1 MRATY
6 SVHRRI
12 SFALQAVLG
21 VELLVALVTQQ
32 WLTSFVTAGIILVT
46 LIPLLLWRRFRV
58 QIPPQFHLLAIAFV
72 FASLFLGEVRDYYTR
87 YWWWDTALHTI
98 SGLMLGII
106 GFLLV
111 HILNEVDKIGVHMK
125 PGFVAFFAFMF
136 AVGTGAIW
144 EIFEFTM
151 DSLFGMN
158 MQKPMLRDPSGLT
171 DTMFDLIADTIG
183 AAIMCLF
190 GYFQLKKPGRMSFL
204 EGWID
209 DFVIRNPH
217 LFKGAREKSGD
228 Y

>member
-6 SVHRRI
+6 SIHRRI
-12 SFALQAVLG
+12 SFVLQAVLC
-21 VELLVALVTQQ
+21 VELLVALATQK

-58 QIPPQFHLLAIAFV
+58 QIPPQFHLLAIAFI

-98 SGLMLGII
+98 SGLILGII

-111 HILNEVDKIGVHMK
+111 HILNEIDNIGVHMK

-136 AVGTGAIW
+136 AVGAGAIW

-158 MQKPMLRDPSGLT
+158 MQKPMLDDPSGLT
-171 DTMFDLIADTIG
+171 DTMFDLIADTVG
-183 AAIMCLF
+183 AIVMCLF

-204 EGWID
+204 EEWID
-209 DFVIRNPH
+209 DFVMRNPH
-217 LFKGAREKSGD
+217 MFKGAREKSRD
-228 Y
+228 